1 MKTKRNTNK
10 EFWIDSSF
18 EIKEVGDNTDS
29 IVISGYASTVSKDR
43 AGDVVAAQ
51 AWEKDSA
58 LTNYLKNPIVL
69 FGHNH
74 DEPVGKMVGYEI
86 DDFGLMVDIEV
97 FNVDPRTYKLVKA
110 GALKTF
116 SIGFRL
122 KDYMYDEETT
132 TFIITELELFEI
144 SIVSVPC
151 NQDCTFELQKSIRC
165 EGGYEA
171 LRDEALAALDKKKGV
186 SSDDGTETPEE
197 PQTLIFNS
205 ELEKLAYLLSIAN

>member
-1 MKTKRNTNK
+1 MSQMTNK

-18 EIKEVGDNTDS
+18 KIKAANEDTES
-29 IVISGYASTVSKDR
+29 IIISGYASTVSKDR

-69 FGHNH
+69 FGHNP
-74 DEPVGKMVGYEI
+74 DEPVGKMVGYEL
-86 DDFGLMVDIEV
+86 DEYGLMVDIEV

-151 NQDCTFELQKSIRC
+151 NQDCTFELQKSMRTK
-165 EGGYEA
+165 GDYET
-171 LRDEALAALDKKKGV
+171 LRKEAIDAIDKEKGV

-197 PQTLIFNS
+197 PQTPIFNS
-205 ELEKLAYLLSIAN
+205 ELEKLAYLLSNAN

>member
-1 MKTKRNTNK
+1 MMMTAMLNK

-18 EIKEVGDNTDS
+18 KIKAANDETES

-51 AWEKDSA
+51 AWEKESA

-69 FGHNH
+69 FGHDH
-74 DEPVGKMVGYEI
+74 DQPVGKMIDYEL
-86 DDFGLMVDIEV
+86 DDYGLMVDIEV
-97 FNVDPRTYKLVKA
+97 FNVDPRTYRLVKA

-122 KDYMYDEETT
+122 KDYMYDEETS

-151 NQDCTFELQKSIRC
+151 NQDCTFELQKSMRTK
-165 EGGYEA
+165 GDYEA
-171 LRDEALAALDKKKGV
+171 LRKEAIDAIDKEKGV

-197 PQTLIFNS
+197 PQTPTFNS
-205 ELEKLAYLLSIAN
+205 ELEKLAYLLSNAN

>member
-1 MKTKRNTNK
+1 MTAMLNK

-18 EIKEVGDNTDS
+18 KIKAANDETES

-51 AWEKDSA
+51 AWEKESA

-69 FGHNH
+69 FGHDH
-74 DEPVGKMVGYEI
+74 DQPVGKMIDYEL
-86 DDFGLMVDIEV
+86 DDYGLMVDIEV
-97 FNVDPRTYKLVKA
+97 FNVDPRTYRLVKA

-122 KDYMYDEETT
+122 KDYMYDEETS

-151 NQDCTFELQKSIRC
+151 NQDCTFELQKSMRTK
-165 EGGYEA
+165 GDYEA
-171 LRDEALAALDKKKGV
+171 LRKEAIDAIDKEKGV

-197 PQTLIFNS
+197 PQTPTFNS
-205 ELEKLAYLLSIAN
+205 ELEKLAYLLSNAN